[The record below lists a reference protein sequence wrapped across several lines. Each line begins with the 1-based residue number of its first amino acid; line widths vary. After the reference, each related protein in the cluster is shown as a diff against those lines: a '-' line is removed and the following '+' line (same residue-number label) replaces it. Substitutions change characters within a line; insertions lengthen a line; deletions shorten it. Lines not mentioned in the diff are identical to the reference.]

1 MSFCELAL
9 SHQRADVQY
18 TGILLPRVFG
28 NGIGGVADGVGEV
41 AASESSAGLGQWIRC
56 ARGEGE
62 WEQSDDKQANHSSFN
77 LRWAR

>member
-1 MSFCELAL
+1 MAL

-41 AASESSAGLGQWIRC
+41 AAGESGAGLGQRIRG
-56 ARGEGE
+56 ARSKGERK
-62 WEQSDDKQANHSSFN
+62 QSDDKQANHSSFN